1 MKIKYYFFS
10 ICLISVFSHVAAQ
23 DLLTAQQAVEL
34 VLNNNYAIQIAKNNL
49 TIADK
54 NNSVGNAGMLPTVNA
69 TLGDNYTLTNINQQ
83 FANGQEINRNDVG
96 GNNLNAAVNLNW
108 TIFDGLRMF
117 ATKSRL
123 KKLEEMG
130 ELQFKEEVQQTVAQ
144 TLLVYYDVVRA
155 NQQLKAINETI
166 RIAEERVK
174 LADAKFQ
181 VGTAGKTDLLQAKV
195 DLNAQK
201 SNLANQLK
209 VIEQRKA
216 DLNALLARAVETDFK
231 TEENIPINLNIKVA
245 NEAIDTKNFQ
255 VLMAMKNAEV
265 TQQTKREAFSQY
277 LPNLRTNLG
286 YSYVRSQSDAGFSL
300 FNQTYGLNTGFTL
313 TIPLFNGLNTIREV
327 KVAAIQLTSSRF
339 QIEQAKVQQ
348 RLGLLRAV
356 KDWTTTKEL
365 LLLEEE
371 NILLAEENVKI
382 ALERFRLGQSISIE
396 LREAQKSFEDA
407 NARLANTR
415 YAAKVAE
422 TELLRLQGEL
432 VK

>member
-1 MKIKYYFFS
+1 MKLKNFIFTITFGSVSYF
-10 ICLISVFSHVAAQ
+10 AQ
-23 DLLTAQQAVEL
+23 AQELLTAQQAVEI
-34 VLNNNYAIQIAKNNL
+34 VLKNNYAILIAKNNL

-54 NNSVGNAGMLPTVNA
+54 NNTVGNAGMLPTVNA
-69 TLGDNYTLTNINQQ
+69 TLGDSYTLTNLNQE
-83 FANGQEINRNDVG
+83 FSNGQEINRSNVG
-96 GNNLNAAVNLNW
+96 GNNLTAAVNLNW
-108 TIFDGLRMF
+108 TIFDGLKMF
-117 ATKSRL
+117 ATKSKLR
-123 KKLEEMG
+123 KLEEMG

-155 NQQLKAINETI
+155 NQQLKSINENI

-174 LADAKFQ
+174 LADAKLQ

-201 SNLANQLK
+201 SNLATQLK

-216 DLNALLARAVETDFK
+216 DLNTLLARAGETEFK
-231 TEENIPINLNIKVA
+231 AEENIPINLNVNIA
-245 NEAIDTKNFQ
+245 NENIDTKNYQ

-265 TQQTKREAFSQY
+265 AQQAKREAFSQY
-277 LPNLRTNLG
+277 LPNLKTNLG
-286 YSYVRSQSDAGFSL
+286 YSYGRSQSDAGFSL
-300 FNQTYGLNTGFTL
+300 FNQTYGLNAGFTL
-313 TIPLFNGLNTIREV
+313 AIPLFNGLNTMREV
-327 KVAAIQLTSSRF
+327 KVASIQLASSRF
-339 QIEQAKVQQ
+339 QLEQAKLQQ
-348 RLGLLRAV
+348 RLSLLRAV
-356 KDWTTTKEL
+356 KDWTITKEL
-365 LLLEEE
+365 LLLEED

-407 NARLANTR
+407 YARLANTR